1 MINLLLARCLW
12 RDGQPY
18 SLHRHQGP
26 AEEGPDDRQDAPLR
40 PGQEGETQGADPGRA
55 RGVRVPVQ
63 RPRHQAVRGD
73 IQ

>member
-1 MINLLLARCLW
+1 M
-12 RDGQPY
+12 
-18 SLHRHQGP
+18 HRHQGP

-55 RGVRVPVQ
+55 RGVRLPVQ

-73 IQ
+73 FQ